1 MTLEDLGLNEAA
13 LELIDMNELNGF
25 ELGRV
30 IVEHKERYIVQ
41 NEQGLYQ
48 AEITGSLRFSA
59 ESRVDFPAVGD
70 WVKLSVFDE
79 GSAIII
85 EVLPRFSS
93 LERQAVGRSGEKQ
106 IIATNVDTAFIV
118 QAVGHDFNL
127 NRLERYLAIA
137 NSSSISPVIVLSKI
151 DLISTSELEKLI
163 DQIHARIPKASVLA
177 ISNETEAG
185 YEELKN
191 LIKKGQTYCVLG
203 SSGVGKSSLTNNL
216 LHNAKMEISDI
227 SSSTSKGR
235 HTTSHRELII
245 LPEGG
250 IIIDTPGM
258 RELGIAS
265 EAGGVEQ
272 TFDQIT
278 ELTRHCKFNDCTHT
292 EEVGCAVLEALESG
306 ELDADS
312 FENYHKLMREQAHFS
327 STIAERREK
336 DKKLGK
342 LYKRIQQEKYNKR
355 K

>member
-1 MTLEDLGLNEAA
+1 MELRDLGFNTRAEK
-13 LELIDMNELNGF
+13 LIQLDTIDGF
-25 ELGRV
+25 GIGRV

-41 NEQGLYQ
+41 TTEATYQ
-48 AEITGSLRFSA
+48 AEITGSLRYSA
-59 ESRVDFPAVGD
+59 ESRADFPAVGD
-70 WVKLSVFDE
+70 WVQLSVFDE

-85 EVLPRFSS
+85 GVLPRFSS

-106 IIATNVDTAFIV
+106 IIATNVDIAFIV

-127 NRLERYLAIA
+127 NRLERYLAIT
-137 NSSSISPVIVLSKI
+137 NSSSITPVIVLSKI
-151 DLISTSELEKLI
+151 DLISDEELEKLQS
-163 DQIHARIPKASVLA
+163 QIQNRIPNVTVLSV
-177 ISNETEAG
+177 SNETEVG
-185 YEELKN
+185 YEELKS
-191 LIKKGQTYCVLG
+191 LIKKGQTYCILG

-216 LHNAKMEISDI
+216 LHNAKMEVSDI
-227 SSSTSKGR
+227 STSTSKGR

-292 EEVGCAVLEALESG
+292 EEAGCAVLEALENG
-306 ELDADS
+306 ELDTDS

-336 DKKLGK
+336 DKKMGK